1 MSFNVVQFAIGE
13 RALKNECQELCGNLL
28 AESLVKI
35 FLNIQCESK
44 NPPCGFPKRLGIC
57 NKFFTHLLY
66 VHIYVRLQIFIQLS
80 PILTTLWHTK
90 RDHPSN
96 SLELNL

>member
-13 RALKNECQELCGNLL
+13 RALKNECQKLCGNLL

-35 FLNIQCESK
+35 FLNIQCEST
-44 NPPCGFPKRLGIC
+44 NPTCGFLTVFPKRLGIC

-80 PILTTLWHTK
+80 PILMTLWHTK

-96 SLELNL
+96 F